1 LIGLSVI
8 HKKERMF
15 TSPTA
20 YAYTI
25 GFYVALGF
33 YFITGFYLIAA
44 GFYVALQLYL
54 MLGFYL
60 DYSFYDIIYSKK
72 PNKRAPYQLGICEV
86 FHPAFHGQDANSTS
100 GIHAQF
106 LIYTTMGSAD
116 FYSDN
121 YLYEVRSLSRYHNAT
136 LQLLNGSA
144 EHPSIRNYDVVY
156 NKYMRLEIIQAD
168 VLTGNEEVAYL
179 KTFWLRLVQ
188 RRWKKI
194 YQARREML
202 QKRSG
207 IKALQERQRTGQWP
221 IGLRTLPSLHGP
233 SL

>member
-1 LIGLSVI
+1 
-8 HKKERMF
+8 MF

-20 YAYTI
+20 YVYAI
-25 GFYVALGF
+25 SFYIALVF
-33 YFITGFYLIAA
+33 GFYLNA
-44 GFYVALQLYL
+44 GLYLPGIVYVAIHLYL
-54 MLGFYL
+54 TLGFYL
-60 DYSFYDIIYSKK
+60 DYGFYDTK
-72 PNKRAPYQLGICEV
+72 PSIKRKPYQLAISEV
-86 FHPAFHGQDANSTS
+86 FHPAFHGQDANSTP
-100 GIHAQF
+100 GVHTQF
-106 LIYTTMGSAD
+106 LIYATIDLAD

-121 YLYEVRSLSRYHNAT
+121 YLYEVRSLLRYHNAT

-168 VLTGNEEVAYL
+168 VLKGNEEVAYL

-202 QKRSG
+202 QKRSD